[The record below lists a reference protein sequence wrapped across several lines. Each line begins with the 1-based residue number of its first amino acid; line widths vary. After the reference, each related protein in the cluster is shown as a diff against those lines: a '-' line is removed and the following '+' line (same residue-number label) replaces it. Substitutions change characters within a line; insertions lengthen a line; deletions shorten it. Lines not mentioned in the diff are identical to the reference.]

1 MVAAFASREMSQLA
15 QALGEAED
23 VLGTLPLTEEVRGL
37 HTRLSALKTVTLGI
51 VRNVPRLTPSQRS
64 HVVVEAIALARTVEE
79 VGRGS
84 LKIRLDR

>member
-37 HTRLSALKTVTLGI
+37 QTRLSALKTVTVGI

-64 HVVVEAIALARTVEE
+64 RLVVDALALARVVEE

-84 LKIRLDR
+84 RKMRVDR